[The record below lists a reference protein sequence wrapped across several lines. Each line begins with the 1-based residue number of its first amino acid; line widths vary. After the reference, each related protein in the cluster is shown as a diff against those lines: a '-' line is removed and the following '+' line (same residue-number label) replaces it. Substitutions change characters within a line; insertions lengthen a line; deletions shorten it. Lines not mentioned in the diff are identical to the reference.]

1 MLNTVS
7 LVGRITKDPEIRHT
21 QTQKAVTSF
30 SLAVER
36 DFKDQSG
43 NKQTDFINIVAWGKT
58 AEFIG
63 KYVGKGR
70 LLAVNGRLEVRT
82 YTDKNG
88 NNRYVT
94 EVVASNVYALDSARQ
109 NQQEQGYTEAPMA
122 ELADEDDADL
132 PF

>member
-7 LVGRITKDPEIRHT
+7 LVGRITKDPEIRYT
-21 QTQKAVTSF
+21 QTQKAVVSF

-70 LLAVNGRLEVRT
+70 LLGVAGRLEVRT
-82 YTDKNG
+82 YTGKTG
-88 NNRYVT
+88 NKQYVT
-94 EVVASNVYALDSARQ
+94 EVIANNVYALDSSRQ
-109 NQQEQGYTEAPMA
+109 TQQEQGYTEAPMA
-122 ELADEDDADL
+122 EIDDDDADL

>member
-1 MLNTVS
+1 MLNTVTII
-7 LVGRITKDPEIRHT
+7 GRITKDPEIRYT
-21 QTQKAVTSF
+21 QTQKAVVSF

-70 LLAVNGRLEVRT
+70 LLGVAGRLEVRT
-82 YTDKNG
+82 YNDRNG
-88 NNRYVT
+88 NKQYVT
-94 EVVASNVYALDSARQ
+94 EVIANNVYALDSARQ
-109 NQQEQGYTEAPMA
+109 TQQEQGYTEAPMA
-122 ELADEDDADL
+122 EIDDDDADL

>member
-7 LVGRITKDPEIRHT
+7 LVGRITKDPEIRYT
-21 QTQKAVTSF
+21 QTQKAVVSF

-70 LLAVNGRLEVRT
+70 LLGVAGRLEVRT
-82 YTDKNG
+82 YNDRNG
-88 NNRYVT
+88 NKQYVT
-94 EVVASNVYALDSARQ
+94 EVIANNVYALDSARQ
-109 NQQEQGYTEAPMA
+109 TQQEQGYTEAQMA
-122 ELADEDDADL
+122 EIDDDDADL